1 MTEKRISLGK
11 KGEEFAAE
19 FLIKKGYK
27 IKERNYKSA
36 LGEIDIIA
44 LNGATTVFI
53 EVKTR
58 SSRVFGMPFEA
69 VTKKKQHQISKTAL
83 HYMSTNR
90 ITEKAARFDVVSII
104 SSGDQMEAELIEN
117 AFDVTIL

>member
-1 MTEKRISLGK
+1 MTEKRITLGK
-11 KGEEFAAE
+11 KGEDFAAD
-19 FLIKKGYK
+19 FLTQKGYK

-44 LNGATTVFI
+44 MSGVTTVFI

-58 SSRVFGMPFEA
+58 SSLKFGQPFEA

-83 HYMSTNR
+83 YYMSKMKISET
-90 ITEKAARFDVVSII
+90 AARFDVVSII
-104 SSGDQMEAELIEN
+104 SRGEKMEAQLIEN
-117 AFDVTIL
+117 AFEVAF

>member
-1 MTEKRISLGK
+1 MTEKRITLGK
-11 KGEEFAAE
+11 KGEEFAAD
-19 FLIKKGYK
+19 FLTQKGYK

-44 LNGATTVFI
+44 LSGVTIVFI

-58 SSRVFGMPFEA
+58 SSLKFGLPFEA

-83 HYMSTNR
+83 YYMSSKKIN
-90 ITEKAARFDVVSII
+90 ESAARFDVVSVI
-104 SSGDQMEAELIEN
+104 SKGEKMEAQLIEN
-117 AFDVTIL
+117 AFEVAF

>member
-1 MTEKRISLGK
+1 MTEERNTLGK
-11 KGEEFAAE
+11 RGEEFAAD

-44 LNGATTVFI
+44 LNGTTIVFI

-58 SSRVFGMPFEA
+58 TSLIFGRPFEA
-69 VTKKKQHQISKTAL
+69 VTKKKQRQISKTAL
-83 HYMSTNR
+83 YYMSTKK
-90 ITEKAARFDVVSII
+90 IGETAARFDIVSVI
-104 SSGDQMEAELIEN
+104 SKGEKMEAELIEN
-117 AFDVTIL
+117 AFEVAF

>member
-1 MTEKRISLGK
+1 MTEKRITLGK
-11 KGEEFAAE
+11 QGEEFATG

-27 IKERNYKSA
+27 IKERNYKST

-44 LNGATTVFI
+44 LSGETIVFI

-58 SSRVFGMPFEA
+58 SSLKFGLPFEA

-83 HYMSTNR
+83 HYMSKMKISET
-90 ITEKAARFDVVSII
+90 AARFDIVSVI
-104 SSGDQMEAELIEN
+104 SKGQKMEAELIEN
-117 AFDVTIL
+117 AFEVAF

>member
-1 MTEKRISLGK
+1 MTEKRITLGK
-11 KGEEFAAE
+11 KGEEFAAD

-44 LNGATTVFI
+44 LSGETIVFI

-58 SSRVFGMPFEA
+58 SSLKFGLPFEA

-83 HYMSTNR
+83 YYMSKMK
-90 ITEKAARFDVVSII
+90 ISEAAARFDIVSVI
-104 SSGDQMEAELIEN
+104 SKGEQMEAELIEN
-117 AFDVTIL
+117 AFDVAF